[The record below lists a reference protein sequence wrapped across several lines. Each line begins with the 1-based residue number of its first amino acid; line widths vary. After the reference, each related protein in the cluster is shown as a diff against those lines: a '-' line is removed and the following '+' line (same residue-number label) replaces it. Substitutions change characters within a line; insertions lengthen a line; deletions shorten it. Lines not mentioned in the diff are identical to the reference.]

1 MATSRALSRPSLR
14 SPRLRPALPRV
25 TPTLKRGWIVA
36 LALSGLS
43 AVLAVVLWQ
52 PPASLLDTVVS
63 RLTEGRV
70 RLSDASGTVWNGR
83 ARIVLADL
91 RESAV
96 QAEAAGGRVTIGT
109 VPGMAIP
116 GAFAWKV
123 SPAALLIGRLDV
135 RIEHDSMAQPVQL
148 SGRIGEWQ
156 ATPGALMLPAMSL
169 ERLGSPWTTI
179 RPTGSLAI
187 TWDALTVRDGRFEGR
202 VAIELSH
209 AASALTPV
217 RPLGAYRVQVVGS
230 GSQADLTMHTLSGP
244 LLLEGKGRWNARSGL
259 QFLAEARAEES
270 EKLRLMPLLGLLG
283 RREGERTLIKIGA

>member
-1 MATSRALSRPSLR
+1 
-14 SPRLRPALPRV
+14 
-25 TPTLKRGWIVA
+25 
-36 LALSGLS
+36 
-43 AVLAVVLWQ
+43 
-52 PPASLLDTVVS
+52 
-63 RLTEGRV
+63 
-70 RLSDASGTVWNGR
+70 
-83 ARIVLADL
+83 
-91 RESAV
+91 
-96 QAEAAGGRVTIGT
+96 
-109 VPGMAIP
+109 
-116 GAFAWKV
+116 
-123 SPAALLIGRLDV
+123 LLIGRLDA

-148 SGRIGEWQ
+148 SGRIGEWH

>member
-14 SPRLRPALPRV
+14 LPRLRPALPRV
-25 TPTLKRGWIVA
+25 APTLKRGWIVA
-36 LALSGLS
+36 LALAGLS

-52 PPASLLDTVVS
+52 PPASLLDSVVS

-116 GAFAWKV
+116 GAFAWNV
-123 SPAALLIGRLDV
+123 SPAALLIGRLDA

-148 SGRIGEWQ
+148 SGRNGM
-156 ATPGALMLPAMSL
+156 P
-169 ERLGSPWTTI
+169 R
-179 RPTGSLAI
+179 R
-187 TWDALTVRDGRFEGR
+187 VR
-202 VAIELSH
+202 
-209 AASALTPV
+209 
-217 RPLGAYRVQVVGS
+217 
-230 GSQADLTMHTLSGP
+230 
-244 LLLEGKGRWNARSGL
+244 
-259 QFLAEARAEES
+259 
-270 EKLRLMPLLGLLG
+270 
-283 RREGERTLIKIGA
+283 